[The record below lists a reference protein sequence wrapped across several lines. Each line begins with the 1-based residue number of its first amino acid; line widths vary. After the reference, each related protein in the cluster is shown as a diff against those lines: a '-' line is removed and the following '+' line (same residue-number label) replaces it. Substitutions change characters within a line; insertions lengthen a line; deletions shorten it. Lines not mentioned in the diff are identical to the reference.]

1 MAFRSFNPTKL
12 PLVLAWCSTSCRGN
26 ALLQRQVIGG
36 REIDAWLRL
45 DARDANTRI
54 CLYEDEMGGMQG
66 AVVLGRQYAGS
77 HEVQVGW
84 VVAADVTR
92 TTLRRM
98 MFEGLD
104 LAFAESDVQRVTWD
118 LMEDGC
124 LQAEPY
130 RKFGFSIEG
139 KFRESFHDGD
149 VRRDVVRLALLRSAW
164 LAAREGLKSRLVHA
178 GLQMGDDV
186 RHVIQ
191 VLTDAGSWISPYVDE
206 LAQAWEL
213 AGHTVRIAHRVE
225 QALPADF
232 CFCLSFSRIVSA
244 EVRKQ
249 YRHTLVVHESDL
261 PDGRGW
267 APMTWQ
273 ILEGKSRIPVTLI
286 EAVDAVD
293 AGHIY
298 LQEWITLDGTE
309 LNPEWRAL
317 QARATQDLCVQ
328 WLQAYPAIVDRAR
341 PQMGAGSIYVRRLPA
356 DSRLDPSK
364 TLAEQFNLL
373 RVVDNQNYP
382 AFFEMLG
389 RLYQISIDP
398 KDGTGK

>member
-1 MAFRSFNPTKL
+1 MAFRSLNPTQL
-12 PLVLAWCSTSCRGN
+12 PLVLPGFSTWFRGD
-26 ALLQRQVIGG
+26 ALLHRQIIGG

-45 DARDANTRI
+45 EARDANTRI
-54 CLYEDEMGGMQG
+54 CLYEDEMGRVQG
-66 AVVLGRQYAGS
+66 AIVLGRQYVGS
-77 HEVQVGW
+77 HEVQLGW
-84 VVAADVTR
+84 AAADVTR

-98 MFEGLD
+98 LFEGLD
-104 LAFAESDVQRVTWD
+104 LAFSESDVHRVTWD
-118 LMEDGC
+118 LVEDGY
-124 LQAEPY
+124 LVIDPY

-139 KFRESFHDGD
+139 KFRESFHDGNA
-149 VRRDVVRLALLRSAW
+149 RRDVLRLGLLRSVW
-164 LAAREGLKSRLVHA
+164 LAVRDGFKSHFVRAGQKRGEG
-178 GLQMGDDV
+178 V

-191 VLTDAGSWISPYVDE
+191 LLTDAGSWISPYVDE
-206 LAQAWEL
+206 LAQGWDL
-213 AGHTVRIAHRVE
+213 AGHKVRIAHWVE

-232 CFCLSFSRIVSA
+232 CFCLSFSRIVPA

-293 AGHIY
+293 AGPIY

-309 LNPEWRAL
+309 LNPEWRLL
-317 QARATQDLCVQ
+317 QARATQHLCME
-328 WLQAYPAIVDRAR
+328 WLDAYPAIVDRAR
-341 PQMGAGSIYVRRLPA
+341 QQKGAGRIYARRRPE
-356 DSRLDPSK
+356 DSRLDSSK

-373 RVVDNQNYP
+373 RIVENQDYP
-382 AFFEMLG
+382 AFFEMHG
-389 RLYQISIDP
+389 RLYRISIDP
-398 KDGTGK
+398 KDESRR

>member
-1 MAFRSFNPTKL
+1 MAFHSWNPTQL
-12 PLVLAWCSTSCRGN
+12 PVVLAWCGTSCRGD
-26 ALLQRQVIGG
+26 ALSHRQIIGG

-54 CLYEDEMGGMQG
+54 CLYEDEMGGVQG
-66 AVVLGRQYAGS
+66 AVVLGRQYVGS

-84 VVAADVTR
+84 VAAEDVTR

-98 MFEGLD
+98 MVEGLD
-104 LAFAESDVQRVTWD
+104 LAFSESDVQRVTWD

-124 LQAEPY
+124 LQVDPY

-139 KFRESFHDGD
+139 KFRQSFQDGD
-149 VRRDVVRLALLRSAW
+149 ARRDVVRLGLLRSAW

-178 GLQMGDDV
+178 GLQKSDGV
-186 RHVIQ
+186 RYVIQ

-206 LAQAWEL
+206 LAEEWEL

-249 YRHTLVVHESDL
+249 YRHTLVVHESEL

-293 AGHIY
+293 AGPIY

-309 LNPEWRAL
+309 LNPEWRLL
-317 QARATQDLCVQ
+317 QAQATQDLCMQ
-328 WLQAYPAIVDRAR
+328 WVKAYPAIVDRAR
-341 PQMGAGSIYVRRLPA
+341 PQTGAGSSYARRRPA

-373 RVVDNQNYP
+373 RVVDNQDYP
-382 AFFEMLG
+382 AFFEMHG
-389 RLYQISIDP
+389 RLYRISIEP

>member
-1 MAFRSFNPTKL
+1 MAFQFLNPTQS
-12 PLVLAWCSTSCRGN
+12 PIVLSWCSASCRGD
-26 ALLQRQVIGG
+26 ALLHRQVIGG

-45 DARDANTRI
+45 DTRDANARI
-54 CLYEDEMGGMQG
+54 CVYEDEIGGVQG

-84 VVAADVTR
+84 AAAEDVTR

-104 LAFAESDVQRVTWD
+104 LAFSESDVERVTWD
-118 LMEDGC
+118 LVEDGY
-124 LQAEPY
+124 LQVDRY

-149 VRRDVVRLALLRSAW
+149 ARRDVVRLGLLRRAW
-164 LAAREGLKSRLVHA
+164 LSAREGLKSRLVHA
-178 GLQMGDDV
+178 GPQKGGGV
-186 RHVIQ
+186 GHVIQ

-206 LAQAWEL
+206 LAQEWEL

-293 AGHIY
+293 AGPIY

-309 LNPEWRAL
+309 LNPEWRLL
-317 QARATQDLCVQ
+317 QARATQDLCMQ
-328 WLQAYPAIVDRAR
+328 WLKAYPAIVDGAR
-341 PQMGAGSIYVRRLPA
+341 PQTGAGSIYARRRPA

-373 RVVDNQNYP
+373 RVVDNQDYP
-382 AFFEMLG
+382 AFFEMHG
-389 RLYQISIDP
+389 RLYRISIEP
-398 KDGTGK
+398 KDDPGK

>member
-1 MAFRSFNPTKL
+1 MAFNPLNPTQI
-12 PLVLAWCSTSCRGN
+12 PLVLAWCSTSCRGG
-26 ALLQRQVIGG
+26 ALLHRQVIGG
-36 REIDAWLRL
+36 REIDAWLQL

-54 CLYEDEMGGMQG
+54 YLYEDEIGGVQG
-66 AVVLGRQYAGS
+66 AIFLGRQHAGS

-84 VVAADVTR
+84 VVAGDVTR

-104 LAFAESDVQRVTWD
+104 LAFSESDVQRVTWD

-124 LQAEPY
+124 LQVDPY

-139 KFRESFHDGD
+139 RFRQSFQDGD
-149 VRRDVVRLALLRSAW
+149 ARRDVVRLGLLRSAW

-178 GLQMGDDV
+178 GLQKSDGV
-186 RHVIQ
+186 RYVIQ

-206 LAQAWEL
+206 LAEEWVL

-249 YRHTLVVHESDL
+249 YRHTLVVHESEL

-273 ILEGKSRIPVTLI
+273 ILEGKNRIPVTLI

-293 AGHIY
+293 AGPIY
-298 LQEWITLDGTE
+298 LQEWITLNGTE
-309 LNPEWRAL
+309 LNPEWRLL
-317 QARATQDLCVQ
+317 QAQATLDLCMQ
-328 WLQAYPAIVDRAR
+328 WVKAYPAIVDRAR
-341 PQMGAGSIYVRRLPA
+341 PQTGAGSVYARRRPT

-373 RVVDNQNYP
+373 RVVDNDQYP
-382 AFFEMLG
+382 AYFEMAG
-389 RLYQISIDP
+389 VRYKISI
-398 KDGTGK
+398 KKWGEKVS